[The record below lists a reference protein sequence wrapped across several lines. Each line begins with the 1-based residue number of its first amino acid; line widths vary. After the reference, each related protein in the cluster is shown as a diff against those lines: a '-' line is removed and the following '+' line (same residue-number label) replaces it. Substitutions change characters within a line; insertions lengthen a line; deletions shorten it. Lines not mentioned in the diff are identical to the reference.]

1 MSRGAR
7 RDRGPSKTAVV
18 GYGFEGL
25 SDADL
30 SAVEKLMAG
39 ALVKKTITQ
48 YDTGSRGYVWWNGP
62 PGPEMRVLRR
72 HVAALPGAKVVRA
85 VT

>member
-7 RDRGPSKTAVV
+7 RDRGPSKTAAI
-18 GYGFEGL
+18 GYRFEGL

-30 SAVEKLMAG
+30 SAVEKLMG
-39 ALVKKTITQ
+39 AALAKKIITQ
-48 YDTGSRGYVWWNGP
+48 YDTGSGGFVWWNGP
-62 PGPEMRVLRR
+62 PGSEMRELRR

-85 VT
+85 AT